1 VGWIV
6 FVLAAIPALAQS
18 GAIEGIVVDAVT
30 KAPIAGAEVKL
41 YSGDKAV
48 QSAGSDGQGLFRIA
62 GVPDGQ
68 YRVAIAHSD
77 HLPLAWDH
85 TAAQTFVISA
95 ATAEVRLSAELVPL
109 GQIAGRVMSPTRD
122 SMKGVPVGLRRPW
135 DEQWSQITTS
145 GDEGRFHFRQ
155 LEPGTWILAAMPSFR
170 ISLADPKNNPKPVPG
185 PAEEEGQRVGWAT
198 TFFPG
203 SLDLAGA
210 ERIVLRPGAIL
221 EGYDVKLRTAALRRL
236 SGVVIDPMA
245 IPHRERGVAD
255 RSGEQG
261 REWRPQDDRSRR
273 PFRVRFGQGG
283 DWRIFAQLAQ
293 SGRTWKGYAD
303 VHVSRSDI
311 AGIEVRLTA
320 PFSVKGFVEREEPR
334 DKDGNRKVTGVYLIP
349 QGASADVQVAAFH
362 EQDGSFVLKN
372 VYRGRYRVL
381 PVGLVPGHYVESVWY
396 GEQEVT
402 TRAIDVMN
410 PPLPLKV
417 VYRSGAGRAA
427 GTVERG
433 EGAWVVL
440 VPQKRRCA
448 TPISLFGRRDARLME
463 SSRSTICAQAAITR
477 SRSTA
482 SAKRCSRM
490 WNSCGRSY
498 RARFVSKCGMGRRR
512 ISTWS
517 RRCGRTTDLGMSEL
531 RSDWQAEAPAPPRS
545 ASTMSKVHG

>member
-210 ERIVLRPGAIL
+210 ERIVLRPGAML
-221 EGYDVKLRTAALRRL
+221 EGYDVKLRTAPLRRL
-236 SGVVIDPMA
+236 SGVVIDPDGNPA
-245 IPHRERGVAD
+245 PRAGVSLIDPANKGANGALKTTD
-255 RSGEQG
+255 RDG
-261 REWRPQDDRSRR
+261 RFEFDSAKE
-273 PFRVRFGQGG
+273 G

-440 VPQKRRCA
+440 VPQEEALRDSDQFIRTARCA
-448 TPISLFGRRDARLME
+448 AYGKFAIDNLRPGSYYAFAFDRVRKEMLEDVEFVRKIVPRAVRVEVRHGE
-463 SSRSTICAQAAITR
+463 AA
-477 SRSTA
+477 
-482 SAKRCSRM
+482 
-490 WNSCGRSY
+490 N
-498 RARFVSKCGMGRRR
+498 F
-512 ISTWS
+512 
-517 RRCGRTTDLGMSEL
+517 DLVPQVWP
-531 RSDWQAEAPAPPRS
+531 DY
-545 ASTMSKVHG
+545 